1 MYLKR
6 VLISNF
12 KNIRTADL
20 SFSSKINCISGN
32 NGEGKTNLL
41 DAIYYL
47 SMTKS
52 YFNSSDSYTFTF
64 GENIT
69 ALNGSY
75 VRSDRTEDKI
85 SLSIR
90 SGGEKS
96 VRKNDKSYSR
106 ISEHIGTIPIVMVSP
121 ADTYLINGSGE
132 ERRKFVNSILSQVDK
147 EYLRRI
153 MRYNQLLAQRNKLLK
168 MDHLSFELLE
178 TINERMAP
186 DAAYIY
192 RRRLELCNRLQQ
204 LIVQYYNQLS
214 GDKESVSLKYVS
226 DLDEFVNNSA
236 YPIAQSQNFPTE
248 ADLPNDNIADE
259 PDQSLPSQSDMA
271 LMYLF
276 DKVKERDSILRYTS
290 AGIQRDDVEF
300 SLGEH
305 PIKRCGSQG
314 QQKSFLIALKLAQ
327 FTLMKELHG
336 CTPILLLDDVFD
348 KLDMQRVEYLLGL
361 VASEEFGQIFI
372 TDSNKV
378 RMEKIASSI
387 TDNVASFEVVS
398 GVYSNGRSNN
408 VNSD

>member
-12 KNIRTADL
+12 KNITAAEL

-64 GENIT
+64 GESST
-69 ALNGSY
+69 ALNGTY
-75 VRSDRTEDKI
+75 VREDGTEDKI
-85 SLSIR
+85 SLGLK
-90 SGGEKS
+90 SGGEK
-96 VRKNDKSYSR
+96 VVKKNDKSYSR
-106 ISEHIGTIPIVMVSP
+106 ISEHIGLLPIVMVSP
-121 ADTYLINGSGE
+121 SDTSLINGSGE
-132 ERRKFVNSILSQVDK
+132 ERRKFLNSILSQVDK
-147 EYLRRI
+147 EYLRRV

-168 MDHLSFELLE
+168 MERISFELME

-192 RRRLELCNRLQQ
+192 NKRSELCSRLQE
-204 LIVQYYNQLS
+204 LIKCYYARLS
-214 GDKESVSLKYVS
+214 GDKEEISLEY
-226 DLDEFVNNSA
+226 
-236 YPIAQSQNFPTE
+236 T
-248 ADLPNDNIADE
+248 
-259 PDQSLPSQSDMA
+259 SDMDRFITLSSTPDEA
-271 LMYLF
+271 LTALLES
-276 DKVKERDSILRYTS
+276 VKERDALLRYTS
-290 AGIQRDDVEF
+290 AGVQRDDVEF

-305 PIKRCGSQG
+305 PIKKCGSQG

-361 VASEEFGQIFI
+361 VASEDFGQIFI

-378 RMEKIASSI
+378 RMDKIASSF
-387 TDNVASFEVVS
+387 TDKVASFEVVS
-398 GVYSNGRSNN
+398 GEYKLSV
-408 VNSD
+408 

>member
-6 VLISNF
+6 VIISNF

-64 GENIT
+64 GESVVSI
-69 ALNGSY
+69 NGSY
-75 VRSDRTEDKI
+75 VRSDKTEDKI
-85 SLSIR
+85 SVSIK
-90 SGGEKS
+90 SGGEKI
-96 VRKNDKSYSR
+96 VKKNDKSYAR
-106 ISEHIGTIPIVMVSP
+106 ISEHIGAIPIVMVSP
-121 ADTYLINGSGE
+121 SDTSLINGSGE
-132 ERRKFVNSILSQVDK
+132 ERRRFVNAILSQVDK
-147 EYLRRI
+147 EYLRSV
-153 MRYNQLLAQRNKLLK
+153 MRYNQLIAQRNKLLK
-168 MDHLSFELLE
+168 MERVSFELLE

-192 RRRLELCNRLQQ
+192 RKRRDLCARLQV
-204 LIVQYYNQLS
+204 LTKEYYSKLS
-214 GDKESVSLKYVS
+214 GAKEEISLKYIS
-226 DLDEFVNNSA
+226 DLEEFIIS
-236 YPIAQSQNFPTE
+236 SPT
-248 ADLPNDNIADE
+248 DLPEGFDDMPASEDE
-259 PDQSLPSQSDMA
+259 ALLSL
-271 LMYLF
+271 F
-276 DKVKERDSILRYTS
+276 EKTKERDACLRYTS
-290 AGIQRDDVEF
+290 VGVQRDDVEF
-300 SLGEH
+300 LLGNH

-361 VASEEFGQIFI
+361 VASEDFGQIFI

-378 RMEKIASSI
+378 RMDRIASSI
-387 TDNVASFEVVS
+387 TDSVASFEIVA
-398 GVYSNGRSNN
+398 GVYRYSSMA
-408 VNSD
+408 D